1 MCLQDVPTGLLQLD
15 VLLAVLDVDAAE
27 GGGDFGAEV
36 AAIEGED
43 ARVVDTLLL
52 GLHII
57 DANTAASYI
66 AIAFEMRG
74 ASGDVVASGKRGSA
88 GGGND
93 KSA

>member
-1 MCLQDVPTGLLQLD
+1 MLLT
-15 VLLAVLDVDAAE
+15 VLDVDTAE
-27 GGGDFGAEV
+27 AGGNLGAKV
-36 AAIEGED
+36 AAVEGED

-57 DANTAASYI
+57 DANTAAFYI

-74 ASGDVVASGKRGSA
+74 AVGDVVASGKRGSA